1 MADLREILSKMER
14 YCAGQERCEQ
24 DVRKRL
30 APFALPSLQLEDII
44 GRLKASDFLNETRYA
59 EIFVRSK
66 LKDQWGKLKI
76 RQALSSKR
84 IAPETIDVI
93 IDGIDPEQYRNI
105 LNETIAKWLRMHPE
119 DPENGRAKL
128 IRAML
133 AKGFA
138 IDEVMPAIRE
148 QNGEKSRF

>member
-1 MADLREILSKMER
+1 MSDLREILNKMER

-24 DVRKRL
+24 DVRKKL

-59 EIFVRSK
+59 ELFVRSK

-76 RQALSSKR
+76 RQALLSKR
-84 IAPETIDVI
+84 IAPEA
-93 IDGIDPEQYRNI
+93 IDGIMDSIDPGQYRQV
-105 LNETIAKWLRMHPE
+105 LDDTMAKWLRLHPE
-119 DPENGRAKL
+119 DPVNGRAKL

-133 AKGFA
+133 TKGFA
-138 IDEVMPAIRE
+138 IDEVMSAIRE
-148 QNGEKSRF
+148 HDGAKGRQ